1 MKKIIY
7 SASLLLFTAILFTA
21 CKKGDTGPVGPQGV
35 QGPGGPQGI
44 QGIIGPTGPV
54 GPQGVQGI
62 QGIQGIQGPAGA
74 NAQVIYSGW
83 ISTPTTF
90 GATGWFDSSISTI
103 GVVSRANIAAP
114 AITQTILNQGLVVV
128 YHTFSATPAGLATTA
143 NVQPL
148 PFTTNVG
155 AVLIEANFRPAV
167 GRVIF
172 FIKTFSGTGSFGLT
186 AGHYVRYVVIPGLVA
201 GRFTSGPA
209 AGYSVDQ
216 VKSMSYEQVIA
227 LFKIPVQGTNEK

>member
-1 MKKIIY
+1 MKKIVY
-7 SASLLLFTAILFTA
+7 SVSMLLFVAIVFNS
-21 CKKGDTGPVGPQGV
+21 CKKGDTGPVGPQGI
-35 QGPGGPQGI
+35 QGPVGPQGA

-54 GPQGVQGI
+54 GPQGVQGV
-62 QGIQGIQGPAGA
+62 QGIQGIQGIPGQNA
-74 NAQVIYSGW
+74 NVIYSSW
-83 ISTPTTF
+83 LPTPTTF
-90 GATGWFDSSISTI
+90 GGAGWADSSITTI
-103 GVVSRANIAAP
+103 GIVSRANIAAP
-114 AITQTILNQGLVVV
+114 AITQTILNQGLVMVF
-128 YHTFSATPAGLATTA
+128 HTFSATPAGLATTA

-209 AGYSVDQ
+209 SGYSVDQ
-216 VKSMSYEQVIA
+216 IKSMSYDQVIA
-227 LFKIPVQGTNEK
+227 LFKIPVLGTNEK